1 MLCFPTA
8 TTSAWARSI
17 ALVGRRHSG
26 RPLPARRLDGADRQV
41 AKLARFTRFLGKAT
55 IAQQAVGCRGTI
67 GEFAKPAK
75 MKARC
80 NWRRKLG
87 AADSGERAGRGRC
100 YPVGYLSGD
109 TGDRVSLFLYKLCAT
124 PCLQTPRR
132 LTIICLICPT
142 ASRCP
147 PRHSLAHPP
156 IAAALGVILH
166 GNARLGEADEFGE
179 RRIQPA

>member
-1 MLCFPTA
+1 MVQ
-8 TTSAWARSI
+8 SALWSAQAKFTLGAEDI
-17 ALVGRRHSG
+17 AIEIRDSRFL
-26 RPLPARRLDGADRQV
+26 LDGADRQV

-100 YPVGYLSGD
+100 
-109 TGDRVSLFLYKLCAT
+109 
-124 PCLQTPRR
+124 
-132 LTIICLICPT
+132 
-142 ASRCP
+142 
-147 PRHSLAHPP
+147 
-156 IAAALGVILH
+156 
-166 GNARLGEADEFGE
+166 
-179 RRIQPA
+179 